1 MQGRDPDHQEGPR
14 AGLRR
19 VSERCASPKQ
29 HLYSFPSS
37 LTCFPSPHR
46 YARLGLARVGLPPG
60 LGLDPERV
68 EAMLKQQARVVVF
81 FSLSLLLAPVVET
94 LVLLDRMIYLQE
106 NGELSPPPP
115 PNSTP
120 PAQALCLPLQV
131 WTASWFP
138 FSTPIFPQEIL
149 CWWVRN
155 GGENVQTD
163 GICSKFV
170 SDSAAARTRVGF
182 SVFAL
187 WVLDMF

>member
-1 MQGRDPDHQEGPR
+1 MTF
-14 AGLRR
+14 
-19 VSERCASPKQ
+19 S
-29 HLYSFPSS
+29 
-37 LTCFPSPHR
+37 PSPHR

-68 EAMLKQQARVVVF
+68 EAMLKQQGRVVVF

-115 PNSTP
+115 PPNATP

-131 WTASWFP
+131 WTASSFP

-155 GGENVQTD
+155 GGEHAQTD
-163 GICSKFV
+163 GICSNFV
-170 SDSAAARTRVGF
+170 SDSGRTRVGF